1 VLITVLDSPEGFGMN
16 LRNTLALSAALA
28 VLAGPAFAQDGDSD
42 VSLEFNIGA
51 ATDYVFRGQSQTN
64 NDPQVFAGADVSM
77 GMFYAGTW
85 VSNVDFQD
93 STDAEIDLYAGITPT
108 LGAISLDLGALY
120 YIYVDAP
127 SGADYNY
134 LELQAK
140 GSVPLGPATFG
151 VGLYYVP
158 NGYQGIDTQFYYE
171 VNGEYSVNDKLSLS
185 AAVGHQTFDGPGD
198 YVTWNVGAG
207 YQLTDNLGFDLR
219 YHDTDKH
226 EFGKTYDS
234 RVVLSAKVTF

>member
-1 VLITVLDSPEGFGMN
+1 MK
-16 LRNTLALSAALA
+16 LRNTLALVAAAAL
-28 VLAGPAFAQDGDSD
+28 LAGPAFAQDGDSG
-42 VSLEFNIGA
+42 VSFTFNMGA

-64 NDPQVFAGADVSM
+64 NDPQVYAGADVSK

-85 VSNVDFQD
+85 VSNIDYQD
-93 STDAEIDLYAGITPT
+93 GTDAEVDLYAGFTPM
-108 LGAISLDLGALY
+108 LGPVSLDLGALY

-127 SGADYNY
+127 KGADYNY
-134 LELQAK
+134 LEIQAK
-140 GSVPLGPATFG
+140 GSIPLGPATFG
-151 VGLYYVP
+151 IGLYYVP

-171 VNGEYSVNDKLSLS
+171 LNGGVSLNDKVSLS

-198 YVTWNVGAG
+198 YVTWNLGAA

-219 YHDTDKH
+219 YHNTSKH
-226 EFGKTYDS
+226 SFGKTYDS